1 MTPANVGTICQ
12 ILRRTYA
19 SMLGRD
25 CTGGRR
31 ARQVGVE
38 ARPHESTGPA
48 AVEQAEGVAIRI
60 AAVATMRL
68 PASYCAVAR
77 RRWRDRIDSERRNGA
92 TVSSAPVLMLM
103 RHFSFAFAAML
114 VLAASTVATAQGTK
128 VLRYALTT
136 PIAGFDPASVGD
148 VPTIAT
154 ISQLFD
160 APYNYDYLARPA
172 RVRPNTAAALPEIST
187 DGRVLTIRLRPG
199 IYFADDPAFN
209 GKKRELT
216 AADYAYSLKR
226 HWDPKI
232 KSPSLYL
239 VSARIKGMA
248 ALRAEAENSGRFDYD
263 RPVAGLTV
271 PDRYTLRIELNE
283 PAPNFTYFLTLCPL
297 ACAVAREVVEAY
309 GDKLAEHP
317 VGTNAFRLTQYARSS
332 RMVFERN
339 ANFREQFYDAR
350 APEEDLDGKAIAA
363 KLAGRRLPM
372 LDRVE
377 VYIVEEAQPRWLAF
391 LNAEH
396 DLIEVVPPEFVS
408 SSIPAGRLSASLT
421 RRGVRMHRIP
431 TMSVF
436 FAYFGMNDPVVGGYT
451 PEKIALRR
459 AIALAYDVGAD
470 IRVIRRGQAIAAQ
483 TVLPPGAVG
492 FDPGFRSP
500 LAVHDPARAR
510 ALLDT
515 YGYVDRDGDGWRELP
530 DGRPLRL
537 MMASRSD
544 QLSRQLDE
552 LWKKSMDDVGIRIDF
567 RKGKFQELI
576 RDSRA
581 GKLMMFHSG
590 WAGPMPDGEYFM
602 GILYGP
608 NAGQANQSRFNLPQF
623 NRLFAQA
630 SQRPEGAE
638 RERLYLEMNR
648 LLAAYAPLRP
658 TITPI
663 DTALMHPWVTGFRRH
678 PVMREFWKYIDI
690 DAAAQAASR

>member
-1 MTPANVGTICQ
+1 MG
-12 ILRRTYA
+12 
-19 SMLGRD
+19 S
-25 CTGGRR
+25 
-31 ARQVGVE
+31 
-38 ARPHESTGPA
+38 S
-48 AVEQAEGVAIRI
+48 IRLL
-60 AAVATMRL
+60 ALA
-68 PASYCAVAR
+68 
-77 RRWRDRIDSERRNGA
+77 
-92 TVSSAPVLMLM
+92 
-103 RHFSFAFAAML
+103 
-114 VLAASTVATAQGTK
+114 VLAALSVSAAAAPPK

-136 PIAGFDPASVGD
+136 PISSLDPAFVSD
-148 VPTIAT
+148 VPTVVV
-154 ISQLFD
+154 ISQIFD
-160 APYNYDYLARPA
+160 ALYTYDYLARPV
-172 RVRPNTAAALPEIST
+172 RVRPNTAAALPEISN
-187 DGRVLTIRLRPG
+187 DGRTLTIRVRPG

-209 GKKRELT
+209 GGKRELT
-216 AADYAYSLKR
+216 AEDYAYSLKR
-226 HWDPKI
+226 HWDPKV

-239 VSARIKGMA
+239 VASRIKGMA
-248 ALRAEAENSGRFDYD
+248 ALRAEAEKSGRFDYD
-263 RPVAGLTV
+263 RAVEGLTV

-297 ACAVAREVVEAY
+297 ACAVAREVAETY
-309 GDKLAEHP
+309 GDKFAEHP
-317 VGTNAFRLTQYARSS
+317 VGTNAFRMTQYARSS

-339 ANFREQFYDAR
+339 PNFRDQFYDAQ
-350 APEEDLDGKAIAA
+350 APADDADAQAIAA
-363 KLAGRRLPM
+363 LLAGRRLPL

-396 DLIEVVPPEFVS
+396 DLIDVVPPEFVN
-408 SSIPAGRLSASLT
+408 SSIPAGQLSASLS
-421 RRGVRMHRIP
+421 RRGVKMHRIA

-436 FAYFGMNDPVVGGYT
+436 FAYFGMNDPIVGGYA

-459 AIALAYDVGAD
+459 AISLAYNVGAD
-470 IRVIRRGQAIAAQ
+470 IRVNRRGQAIAAQ
-483 TVLPPGAVG
+483 AVLPPGAVG
-492 FDPGFRSP
+492 YDATLKSP
-500 LAVHDPARAR
+500 LADYDPARAK

-530 DGRPLRL
+530 DGRPLKL

-552 LWKKSMDDVGIRIDF
+552 VWKKSMDEVGLRIDF
-567 RKGKFQELI
+567 KKGKFQELI

-581 GKLMMFHSG
+581 GKLMMFHTG

-608 NAGQANQSRFNLPQF
+608 NAGQSNQSRFDLPAF

-630 SQRPEGAE
+630 SQLPEGPQ

-648 LLAAYAPLRP
+648 LMFAYAPLRP

-690 DAAAQAASR
+690 DAAAQAAAR